1 MRPVF
6 FLKNKYGLAPSLVVP
21 TVRHRYVPALRE
33 NRTLVVQH
41 VHIII
46 RSVFFFRD
54 TTADRLAR
62 LRVIII

>member
-6 FLKNKYGLAPSLVVP
+6 FLKNKYGLAPSLVVL

-46 RSVFFFRD
+46 RSVFFFFAIRRPTD
-54 TTADRLAR
+54 SHGYE
-62 LRVIII
+62 